1 MLPRNRDQYTDIHNL
16 RLVST
21 CNRKTDKPVRKFVNV
36 FLQIIKSPRNGS
48 CMSTTA

>member
-1 MLPRNRDQYTDIHNL
+1 MVLRNRDHYTYMHNL
-16 RLVST
+16 TLVST

-36 FLQIIKSPRNGS
+36 FLQIIKSPGNSS